1 MRCSIA
7 LLASCIAT
15 LCVCLQVTET
25 TINLKGHC
33 ACLIERQAPYCAMIK
48 HEWGTSY
55 FTLLPSL
62 NQVLEVNSSNG
73 NAHHWVKC
81 E

>member
-1 MRCSIA
+1 
-7 LLASCIAT
+7 
-15 LCVCLQVTET
+15 
-25 TINLKGHC
+25 
-33 ACLIERQAPYCAMIK
+33 MIK